1 MTPSSFSTDSVH
13 VQIWRIIELLDE
25 LPAEP
30 ASGYRLDELAGS
42 FEALRAKAPEQ
53 RAAAEEQIWS
63 VWCDHPEAS
72 AKAAIADGIRQ
83 LSTGDLARAEVIFD
97 DLVADYPGWAEAWNK
112 RATLY
117 FLQNRDGISVIDIHR
132 TLELEP
138 RHFGALGGFAQI
150 CVRNGAPDAARRA
163 LLRLLAINPG
173 APGIAEAAAALADDA
188 PHVLH

>member
-1 MTPSSFSTDSVH
+1 MSPTSFPTDSVH
-13 VQIWRIIELLDE
+13 LQIWQVIALLDD
-25 LPAEP
+25 LPASPE
-30 ASGYRLDELAGS
+30 SGYRLDEVAAG
-42 FEALRAKAPEQ
+42 FEALRAEAPEQ
-53 RAAAEEQIWS
+53 RAAAEKQIWS
-63 VWCDHPEAS
+63 AWCDHPEAR
-72 AKAAIADGIRQ
+72 ARAAITDGIQQ
-83 LSTGDLARAEVIFD
+83 LSTGDLERAEMIFD
-97 DLVADYPGWAEAWNK
+97 DLVANYPEWAEAWNK

-117 FLQNRDGISVIDIHR
+117 FLQHRDAMSVIDIHR

>member
-1 MTPSSFSTDSVH
+1 MTSSSFSTDSLH
-13 VQIWRIIELLDE
+13 VQIWRVIELLDD
-25 LPAEP
+25 LPAVP

-42 FEALRAKAPEQ
+42 FEALRAQAPEK
-53 RAAAEEQIWS
+53 RTTAEEQIWS
-63 VWCDHPEAS
+63 AWCDHPEAR

-83 LSTGDLARAEVIFD
+83 LSAGDLERAEVIFD
-97 DLVADYPGWAEAWNK
+97 DLVADYPVWAEARNK

-117 FLQNRDGISVIDIHR
+117 FLQNRDAMSVIDIHR
-132 TLELEP
+132 TLGLEP
-138 RHFGALGGFAQI
+138 RHFGALAGFAQI